1 MKEIN
6 LAKKAERQAL
16 ADMRKVG
23 LKFDKPI
30 DTMIRITGLDNPGIR
45 RNSYKAVLI

>member
-16 ADMRKVG
+16 ADMRKIG
-23 LKFDKPI
+23 LKFNKPI
-30 DTMIRITGLDNPGIR
+30 DTMVRTIGLGNPGIK
-45 RNSYKAVLI
+45 RNSYKAII